1 MPPIRADK
9 RGLQMIDM
17 VAVMIADIKGSKKM
31 KERERYEWQLFLKS
45 AIVQVNENHEQ
56 AIEAPFMITKGDE
69 FQGVI
74 GDVPQVHSIM
84 IEFERLLHPLALRYG
99 IGLGRIHRMGAN
111 IPIEMDGPA
120 FHRANAALN
129 YAKKNRLGVHF
140 RSGDQQLD
148 LYINTVYTL
157 MNAIKNRW
165 SDINFKRYWRYKEL
179 GTYDK
184 VADLEGVSP
193 QAVWDSLRNASAM
206 DVMQAEDT
214 VMRFLATKMED
225 LSSRDAEEN

>member
-1 MPPIRADK
+1 MPET
-9 RGLQMIDM
+9 

-45 AIVQVNENHEQ
+45 AIVQVNEKQ
-56 AIEAPFMITKGDE
+56 SAAIEAPFMITKGDE
-69 FQGVI
+69 FQGVVR
-74 GDVPQVHSIM
+74 DVPRVHSIM
-84 IEFERLLHPLALRYG
+84 TEFERLLHPLDLRYG

-120 FHRANAALN
+120 FHRANAAIN
-129 YAKKNRLGVHF
+129 YAKKNRQRVHF
-140 RSGDQQLD
+140 RSGDEQLD

-165 SDINFKRYWRYKEL
+165 STLNFKRYWRYREL

-206 DVMQAEDT
+206 DVMQAEEA
-214 VMRFLATKMED
+214 VMRFLATKMD
-225 LSSRDAEEN
+225 TLSERDAADD